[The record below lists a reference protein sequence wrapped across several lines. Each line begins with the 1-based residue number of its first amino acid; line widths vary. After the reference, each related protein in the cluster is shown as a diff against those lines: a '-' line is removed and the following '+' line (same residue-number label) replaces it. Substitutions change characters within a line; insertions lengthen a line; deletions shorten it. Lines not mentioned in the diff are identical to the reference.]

1 VGRRDLPIAVKTLI
15 VSERIG
21 CKEETIMR
29 KAKTKRAAP
38 RVAGR
43 ATTKAARTKTATKR
57 GTRKKAD

>member
-1 VGRRDLPIAVKTLI
+1 VKTLI

>member
-1 VGRRDLPIAVKTLI
+1 MKTLI
-15 VSERIG
+15 VSEHSESG